1 MAAKAKKE
9 ENMTIEEGFEK
20 LTDILNKM
28 DEEGVSLENSFKLYN
43 DGLAVVKELN
53 GKLSETE
60 QKLNIIN
67 E

>member
-1 MAAKAKKE
+1 MAAKTKKE
-9 ENMTIEEGFEK
+9 EKMTIEEGFEK
-20 LTDILNKM
+20 LTDILNNM

-43 DGLAVVKELN
+43 DGLDVVKELT
-53 GKLSETE
+53 GRLQETE